1 MPFYF
6 VGGIMK
12 KKKVGDKKMKRAKK
26 EIKKLCSKIKKIATH
41 VVLNPKRSCLFL
53 FNSCVEVIRT
63 NILFFVFLIVNLF
76 ASTLL
81 RYFTIHTWENIFNI
95 KPMIA
100 DLAIILAIGSLSF
113 FMKKK
118 NRFAYL
124 FTMSLI
130 LSILCIINS
139 LYYTFYTS
147 FVSVSLLGTLE
158 YLFQVGD
165 AVTKNVFKIQD
176 FSYLFAPITLLL
188 IYLKIKKNQKAE
200 DLEKRDNK
208 KAIVSLSTA
217 LVLALIFVSMLT
229 SLEIGRFSKQW
240 NREYIVMKF
249 GIYTYHLNDLVKSI
263 EPKITSLFGY
273 DNALRVFNEYYKDVP
288 GEQQTVNEYTGIFEG
303 KNIISIHC
311 ESMQQVN
318 MSLSFNGE
326 ELTPN
331 LNKLASDSLYFSN
344 FYSQVSVGTS
354 SDSEFTF
361 NTSLMPTNTGTA
373 FVSYFNRDYASI
385 PKLLKEKGYYTFSM
399 HANNGSYWN
408 RSVMHESLG
417 YDKFYSKKDYEI
429 DEVIGLGLS
438 DKSFFKQSIEKIKKI
453 NEEGNP
459 YYGTVIMLTN
469 HTPFSDVDKYGDFPV
484 DIKEDVLNE
493 EGNPVINE
501 ETGEVEQVVYSYME
515 GTKLGNYFKS
525 VHYAD
530 EALGEFLTGL
540 EEAGL
545 MENTV
550 IVLYGDHD
558 ARLPKADYNRLFNY
572 DKENDATLPSE
583 TEGFYRVD
591 SYQYELLRKVPFL
604 IYSKE
609 TKESLHK
616 EITTVMGM
624 YDVMPTLGNMF
635 GFYNKYQLGKD
646 IFNTTDDNIVI
657 FPNGNWMTNKIYYN
671 TQKGNFLPLKEEE
684 ISEEYITKCQQYAEK
699 LLEASNSLIV
709 FDLIKKEKEAVQSE
723 SDYIEEKVAE

>member
-1 MPFYF
+1 
-6 VGGIMK
+6 MK
-12 KKKVGDKKMKRAKK
+12 KTKK
-26 EIKKLCSKIKKIATH
+26 EMNKIWMKIKKNAMH
-41 VVLNPKRSCLFL
+41 VVMNPKRSCIFL
-53 FNSCVEVIRT
+53 FNGCIEVVRH
-63 NILFFVFLIVNLF
+63 NVLFFVYLIVNLF
-76 ASTLL
+76 AATLL
-81 RYFTIHTWENIFNI
+81 RYFTIHTWENILNI
-95 KPMIA
+95 KPILA
-100 DLAIILAIGSLSF
+100 DFAIILALGGLSF

-118 NRFAYL
+118 NRFTYL
-124 FTMSLI
+124 FTVTTV
-130 LSILCIINS
+130 LSIICVINS

-147 FVSVSLLGTLE
+147 FVSVSLIGTLE

-176 FSYLFAPITLLL
+176 FSYLFAPIALLL
-188 IYLKIKKNQKAE
+188 VHLRLKKGRKM
-200 DLEKRDNK
+200 LEPERRDNK
-208 KAIVSLSTA
+208 KAIVSLCTA
-217 LVLALIFVSMLT
+217 LVMAVMFMMMLT
-229 SLEIGRFSKQW
+229 SLEIGRFAKQW

-273 DNALRVFNEYYKDVP
+273 DNALKIFNEYYQDIPK
-288 GEQQTVNEYTGIFEG
+288 EQSRTNEYTKIFEG

-318 MSLSFNGE
+318 MTLSFNGE

-331 LNKLASDSLYFSN
+331 LNKLARESLYFSN

-354 SDSEFTF
+354 SDSEFTL

-373 FVSYFNRDYASI
+373 FVSYFNREYVTI

-408 RSVMHESLG
+408 RNVMYQSLG
-417 YDKFYSKKDYEI
+417 YDDFFSKKDYDI

-438 DKSFFKQSIEKIKKI
+438 DKSFFRQSIERIKEI
-453 NEEGNP
+453 NEEGKP

-469 HTPFSDVDKYGDFPV
+469 HTPFAEVDKYGDFPV
-484 DIKEDVLNE
+484 DIKEDLLDE
-493 EGNPVINE
+493 EGNPVINP
-501 ETGEVEQVVYSYME
+501 ETGEVEQVTYPYME
-515 GTKLGNYFKS
+515 GTKLGNYYKS

-530 EALGEFLTGL
+530 EALGEFLTSL
-540 EEAGL
+540 EESGL

-572 DKENDATLPSE
+572 DKENDATLPE
-583 TEGFYRVD
+583 DTEGFYKVNAD
-591 SYQYELLRKVPFL
+591 QYELLRKVPFL
-604 IYSKE
+604 IYSQE

-616 EITTVMGM
+616 EVTTVMGM

-635 GFYNKYQLGKD
+635 GFYNKYQLGHD
-646 IFNTTDDNIVI
+646 IFNTDGDNIVV

-671 TQKGNFLPLKEEE
+671 TQKGNFLPLGEDS
-684 ISEEYITKCQQYAEK
+684 ISEEYIIECQKHAEK
-699 LLEASNSLIV
+699 LLNASNSLIV
-709 FDLIKKEKEAVQSE
+709 FDLIKKEKEALESD
-723 SDYIEEKVAE
+723 SDYIEEKVIE

>member
-1 MPFYF
+1 M
-6 VGGIMK
+6 
-12 KKKVGDKKMKRAKK
+12 KKMKK
-26 EIKKLCSKIKKIATH
+26 EMIKLWTKTKKIATH
-41 VVLNPKRSCLFL
+41 VVLNPKRSCIFV
-53 FNSCVEVIRT
+53 FNSCVEVIRS
-63 NILFFVFLIVNLF
+63 NVLFFVFLIVNLF

-81 RYFTIHTWENIFNI
+81 RYFTIHTWENILNI
-95 KPMIA
+95 KPIIA
-100 DLAIILAIGSLSF
+100 DLAIILAIGGLSF

-118 NRFAYL
+118 NRFPYL

-176 FSYLFAPITLLL
+176 FSYLFAPIALLL
-188 IYLKIKKNQKAE
+188 VHLKIKRNQKDKVPK

-217 LVLALIFVSMLT
+217 LVLALIFITMLT

-273 DNALRVFNEYYKDVP
+273 DNALRIFNEYYKDVP
-288 GEQQTVNEYTGIFEG
+288 SEQQTVNEYTGIFEG

-318 MSLSFNGE
+318 MTLSFNGQ

-331 LNKLASDSLYFSN
+331 LNKLASESLYFSN

-354 SDSEFTF
+354 SDSEFTL

-373 FVSYFNRDYASI
+373 FVSYFNRDYVSI
-385 PKLLKEKGYYTFSM
+385 PKLLKEKGYSTFSM

-408 RSVMHESLG
+408 RNVMHESLG
-417 YDKFYSKKDYEI
+417 YDRFYSKKDYEI

-438 DKSFFKQSIEKIKKI
+438 DKSFFKQSIEKIKEI
-453 NEEGNP
+453 NKKGKP
-459 YYGTVIMLTN
+459 YYGTVLMLTN
-469 HTPFSDVDKYGDFPV
+469 HTPFADVDKYGDFAV
-484 DIKEDVLNE
+484 DIKEDALDE
-493 EGNPVINE
+493 EGNPIINE
-501 ETGEVEQVVYSYME
+501 ETGEVEQVVYPYME

-572 DKENDATLPSE
+572 DKENDATLPAE
-583 TEGFYRVD
+583 TEGFYKVD

-646 IFNTTDDNIVI
+646 IFNTTDDNIVV

-671 TQKGNFLPLKEEE
+671 TQKGNFLPLKEEA
-684 ISEEYITKCQQYAEK
+684 ISEEYIVECQQYAEK

>member
-1 MPFYF
+1 M
-6 VGGIMK
+6 
-12 KKKVGDKKMKRAKK
+12 KKMKKMKK
-26 EIKKLCSKIKKIATH
+26 LEKKVKKILENIKKSVTYAI
-41 VVLNPKRSCLFL
+41 LNPKRTCIFI
-53 FNSCVEVIRT
+53 FNGCIEAIRR
-63 NILFFVFLIVNLF
+63 NILFFIFLLVNLF

-81 RYFTIHTWENIFNI
+81 RYFTIHTWENILNI
-95 KPMIA
+95 KPIIA
-100 DLAIILAIGSLSF
+100 DLAIIMALGGISF
-113 FMKKK
+113 FLKKK
-118 NRFAYL
+118 NRFIYL
-124 FTMSLI
+124 FIVSLV

-176 FSYLFAPITLLL
+176 FSYLFAPIALLL
-188 IYLKIKKNQKAE
+188 VHLKLKRNHKEKE
-200 DLEKRDNK
+200 DTESLEKRDNK
-208 KAIVSLSTA
+208 KAITVLSTA
-217 LVLALIFVSMLT
+217 LVLALIFISMLT

-273 DNALRVFNEYYKDVP
+273 DNALRTFKEYYQDVP
-288 GEQQTVNEYTGIFEG
+288 NEQQTVNEYTGIFEG

-318 MSLSFNGE
+318 MGLSFNGQ

-331 LNKLASDSLYFSN
+331 LNKLASESLYFSN

-354 SDSEFTF
+354 SDTEFTF

-373 FVSYFNRDYASI
+373 FVSYFNREYVSI

-408 RSVMHESLG
+408 RNVMHESLG
-417 YDKFYSKKDYEI
+417 YDRFYSKKDYNI

-453 NEEGNP
+453 NAEGKP

-484 DIKEDVLNE
+484 DIKEDLLDE

-501 ETGEVEQVVYSYME
+501 ETGEVEQVVYPYME

-572 DKENDATLPSE
+572 DKENDATLPAE
-583 TEGFYRVD
+583 TEGFYKVD
-591 SYQYELLRKVPFL
+591 GFQYELLRKVPFL
-604 IYSKE
+604 IYSQE
-609 TKESLHK
+609 TKDSLHK

-646 IFNTTDDNIVI
+646 IFNTTDDNIVV

-671 TQKGNFLPLKEEE
+671 TQKGNFLPLREEA
-684 ISEEYITKCQQYAEK
+684 ISEEYITECQQYAEK
-699 LLEASNSLIV
+699 LLSASNSLIV
-709 FDLIKKEKEAVQSE
+709 FDLIKKEQETIKSE

>member
-1 MPFYF
+1 
-6 VGGIMK
+6 MK
-12 KKKVGDKKMKRAKK
+12 KIEKF
-26 EIKKLCSKIKKIATH
+26 IKKASNNIRKIAIG
-41 VVLNPKRSCLFL
+41 VVTNPKRFFILMI
-53 FNSCVEVIRT
+53 NRIVEMIKN
-63 NILFFVFLIVNLF
+63 NILMIVFILVSLF

-81 RYFTIHTWENIFNI
+81 RYLTVKDILNI
-95 KPMIA
+95 KP
-100 DLAIILAIGSLSF
+100 ILADAAVIIAIGGVSYLL
-113 FMKKK
+113 KEK
-118 NRFAYL
+118 NRFPYL
-124 FTMSLI
+124 LVCSII
-130 LSILCIINS
+130 LSVICVINS

-147 FVSVSLLGTLE
+147 FVSVSLIGTLE

-165 AVTKNVFKIQD
+165 AVTENVLKVQD
-176 FSYLFAPITLLL
+176 FVYLLAPVALTLT
-188 IYLKIKKNQKAE
+188 YLRLKKTKRFQARNRN
-200 DLEKRDNK
+200 KRDQK
-208 KAIVSLSTA
+208 KAITSFATA
-217 LVLALIFVSMLT
+217 GVLAFIFISMLT
-229 SLEIGRFSKQW
+229 SLEIGRFAKQW

-263 EPKITSLFGY
+263 EPKLTTLFGY
-273 DNALRVFNEYYKDVP
+273 DNALKRFSEYYEGRSD
-288 GEQQTVNEYTGIFEG
+288 EQTTINEYTGIFEG
-303 KNIISIHC
+303 KNIISIHA
-311 ESMQQVN
+311 ESIQQIV
-318 MSLSFNGE
+318 MELSFNGQ

-331 LNKLASDSLYFSN
+331 LNKLASESLYFSN

-373 FVSYFNRDYASI
+373 FVSYFNREYVSI

-408 RSVMHESLG
+408 REVMHKSLG
-417 YDKFYSKKDYEI
+417 YDRFYSKKDYKI

-438 DKSFFKQSIEKIKKI
+438 DKSFFRQSVEKIKEI
-453 NEEGNP
+453 NEKGQP
-459 YYGTVIMLTN
+459 YYGTVIMLSN

-484 DIKEDVLNE
+484 DIKEEAKDEN
-493 EGNPVINE
+493 GNVIINE
-501 ETGEVEQVVYSYME
+501 ETGEPEMISYPYME

-530 EALGEFLTGL
+530 AALGEFLTAL
-540 EEAGL
+540 EEEGL

-558 ARLPKADYNRLFNY
+558 ARLPKADFSRLFNY
-572 DKENDATLPSE
+572 DKETDGLISE
-583 TEGFYRVD
+583 DDPNFVKVD

-646 IFNTTDDNIVI
+646 IFNTTDDNIVV
-657 FPNGNWMTNKIYYN
+657 FPNGNWMTNKVYYN
-671 TQKGNFLPLKEEE
+671 TQKGEYLTLKEEE
-684 ISEEYITKCQQYAEK
+684 VISDEYISNCQKYAED
-699 LLEASNSLIV
+699 LLNVSNSLIV
-709 FDLIKKEKEAVQSE
+709 FDLIKKEEDRINSE

>member
-1 MPFYF
+1 
-6 VGGIMK
+6 
-12 KKKVGDKKMKRAKK
+12 
-26 EIKKLCSKIKKIATH
+26 
-41 VVLNPKRSCLFL
+41 
-53 FNSCVEVIRT
+53 
-63 NILFFVFLIVNLF
+63 
-76 ASTLL
+76 
-81 RYFTIHTWENIFNI
+81 
-95 KPMIA
+95 
-100 DLAIILAIGSLSF
+100 
-113 FMKKK
+113 
-118 NRFAYL
+118 
-124 FTMSLI
+124 
-130 LSILCIINS
+130 
-139 LYYTFYTS
+139 
-147 FVSVSLLGTLE
+147 
-158 YLFQVGD
+158 
-165 AVTKNVFKIQD
+165 
-176 FSYLFAPITLLL
+176 
-188 IYLKIKKNQKAE
+188 
-200 DLEKRDNK
+200 
-208 KAIVSLSTA
+208 
-217 LVLALIFVSMLT
+217 
-229 SLEIGRFSKQW
+229 
-240 NREYIVMKF
+240 
-249 GIYTYHLNDLVKSI
+249 
-263 EPKITSLFGY
+263 
-273 DNALRVFNEYYKDVP
+273 
-288 GEQQTVNEYTGIFEG
+288 
-303 KNIISIHC
+303 
-311 ESMQQVN
+311 MQQVN
-318 MSLSFNGE
+318 MGLSFNGQ

-331 LNKLASDSLYFSN
+331 LNKLASESLYFSN

-354 SDSEFTF
+354 SDTEFTF

-373 FVSYFNRDYASI
+373 FVSYFNREYVSI

-408 RSVMHESLG
+408 RNVMHESLG
-417 YDKFYSKKDYEI
+417 YDRFYSKKDYNI

-453 NEEGNP
+453 NAEGKP

-484 DIKEDVLNE
+484 DIKEDLLDE

-501 ETGEVEQVVYSYME
+501 ETGEVEQVVYPYME

-572 DKENDATLPSE
+572 DKENDTTLPAE
-583 TEGFYRVD
+583 TEGFYKVD
-591 SYQYELLRKVPFL
+591 GFQYELLRKVPFL
-604 IYSKE
+604 IYSQE
-609 TKESLHK
+609 TKDSLHK

-646 IFNTTDDNIVI
+646 IFNTTDDNIVV

-671 TQKGNFLPLKEEE
+671 TQKGNFLPLREEA
-684 ISEEYITKCQQYAEK
+684 ISEEYITECQQYAEK
-699 LLEASNSLIV
+699 LLSASNSLIV
-709 FDLIKKEKEAVQSE
+709 FDLIKKEQETIKSE

>member
-1 MPFYF
+1 MR
-6 VGGIMK
+6 MK
-12 KKKVGDKKMKRAKK
+12 KTKK
-26 EIKKLCSKIKKIATH
+26 EIKKIWNKTKKIATQA
-41 VVLNPKRSCLFL
+41 VLNPKRSCIFL
-53 FNSCVEVIRT
+53 LNGCIEVIR
-63 NILFFVFLIVNLF
+63 NNVLFFSFLLVNLF
-76 ASTLL
+76 AATLL
-81 RYFTIHTWENIFNI
+81 RYFTINTIGNILNI
-95 KPMIA
+95 KPIIA
-100 DLAIILAIGSLSF
+100 DLSIILAIGGLSF

-118 NRFAYL
+118 NRFTYL
-124 FTMSLI
+124 FTMTII
-130 LSILCIINS
+130 LSIICVINS

-147 FVSVSLLGTLE
+147 FVSVSLIGTLE

-165 AVTKNVFKIQD
+165 AVTKNVFKLQD
-176 FSYLFAPITLLL
+176 FSYLFAPITILLVH
-188 IYLKIKKNQKAE
+188 LKLKRNSKLQ
-200 DLEKRDNK
+200 DLEKRENR
-208 KAIVSLSTA
+208 KAIVSLMTSA
-217 LVLALIFVSMLT
+217 VLAFTFITMLT
-229 SLEIGRFSKQW
+229 SLEIGRFAKQW

-273 DNALRVFNEYYKDVP
+273 DNALKIFNEYYQDVP
-288 GEQQTVNEYTGIFEG
+288 SEQQKINEYTGIFEG

-318 MSLSFNGE
+318 MLLKFNGE

-331 LNKLASDSLYFSN
+331 LNKLASESLYFSN

-354 SDSEFTF
+354 SDSEFTL

-373 FVSYFNRDYASI
+373 FVSYFNREYTSI

-408 RSVMHESLG
+408 RDVMYKSLG

-438 DKSFFKQSIEKIKKI
+438 DKSFFQQSIEKIKKI
-453 NEEGNP
+453 NEKGKP

-469 HTPFSDVDKYGDFPV
+469 HTPFSAIDKYGDFSV
-484 DIKEDVLNE
+484 DIKEDMLDE

-501 ETGEVEQVVYSYME
+501 ETGETEQVVYPYME

-530 EALGEFLTGL
+530 EALGEFLAGL

-558 ARLPKADYNRLFNY
+558 ARLPKAEFNRLFNY
-572 DKENDATLPSE
+572 DKENDGTLPAE
-583 TEGFYRVD
+583 TEGFYKVD
-591 SYQYELLRKVPFL
+591 SFQYELLRKVPFL

-635 GFYNKYQLGKD
+635 GFYNKHQLGKD
-646 IFNTTDDNIVI
+646 IFNTTDDNIVV
-657 FPNGNWMTNKIYYN
+657 FPNGSWMTNKIYYN
-671 TQKGNFLPLKEEE
+671 TQKGNFLPLKEEA
-684 ISEEYITKCQQYAEK
+684 ISEEYIVECQKYAEK

-709 FDLIKKEKEAVQSE
+709 FDLIKKERE
-723 SDYIEEKVAE
+723 SIQAETDYIEEKVAE

>member
-1 MPFYF
+1 MR
-6 VGGIMK
+6 
-12 KKKVGDKKMKRAKK
+12 KVEK
-26 EIKKLCSKIKKIATH
+26 EIKRFWNKTKKIAIH
-41 VVLNPKRSCLFL
+41 VVLNPKRSCVFL
-53 FNSCVEVIRT
+53 LNGCLEIIRN

-81 RYFTIHTWENIFNI
+81 RYFTIHTTENLLNI
-95 KPMIA
+95 KPIMA
-100 DLAIILAIGSLSF
+100 DLAIILAIGGLSF
-113 FMKKK
+113 FLKRR

-124 FTMSLI
+124 FAMTLI
-130 LSILCIINS
+130 LSIICVINS

-147 FVSVSLLGTLE
+147 FVSVSLIGTLE

-165 AVTKNVFKIQD
+165 AVTKNVFKLQD
-176 FSYLFAPITLLL
+176 FSYLFAPLTLFLL
-188 IYLKIKKNQKAE
+188 YVKLRKDPKRG

-208 KAIVSLSTA
+208 KAIFSLSTA
-217 LVLALIFVSMLT
+217 LLLVVLFTTMLT
-229 SLEIGRFSKQW
+229 SLEIGRFTKQW

-273 DNALRVFNEYYKDVP
+273 DNALKIFNEYYQDVP
-288 GEQQTVNEYTGIFEG
+288 SKQQSVNEYTGIFEG

-311 ESMQQVN
+311 ESMQQIN
-318 MSLSFNGE
+318 MLLNFNGL

-331 LNKLASDSLYFSN
+331 LNQMARDSLYFSN

-361 NTSLMPTNTGTA
+361 NTSLMPTNSGTA
-373 FVSYFNRDYASI
+373 FVSYFNREYVSI

-408 RSVMHESLG
+408 RNVMHESLG
-417 YDKFYSKKDYEI
+417 YDRFYSKKDYEI

-438 DKSFFKQSIEKIKKI
+438 DKSFFRQSIEKIKDI
-453 NEEGNP
+453 NEQGKP
-459 YYGTVIMLTN
+459 YYGTILMLTN

-484 DIKEDVLNE
+484 DIKEVALDE
-493 EGNPVINE
+493 DGNPIVNE
-501 ETGEVEQVVYSYME
+501 ETGEIEQVVYPYME

-572 DKENDATLPSE
+572 DKENDTTLPSDVE
-583 TEGFYRVD
+583 SFYKVD
-591 SYQYELLRKVPFL
+591 SFQYELLRKVPFL

-609 TKESLHK
+609 TKEALHK

-646 IFNTTDDNIVI
+646 IFNTTDDNIVV

-671 TQKGNFLPLKEEE
+671 TQKGNFLPLKEEAMA
-684 ISEEYITKCQQYAEK
+684 EEYIGDCQHYAEK

-709 FDLIKKEKEAVQSE
+709 FDLIKKERETIQSE
-723 SDYIEEKVAE
+723 SDYIEEKVTE